1 MMYHND
7 IRKLDR
13 ECVGLLFEA
22 VIRGRQLDRE
32 EKWGVVID
40 QTEAHTH
47 THARNSFEKCG
58 WSKTC
63 TRVNVLFF
71 KAHKTFV

>member
-22 VIRGRQLDRE
+22 VIRGRHLDRE
-32 EKWGVVID
+32 EKCGGVVID

-47 THARNSFEKCG
+47 THARNSFREV
-58 WSKTC
+58 W
-63 TRVNVLFF
+63 VE
-71 KAHKTFV
+71 